1 MKVSTIKKAFTT
13 IMIIATIAVSINI
26 LLGGTVNA
34 TLGIPSVSAGSTP
47 NALKT
52 TTQNVLTIVAYLCYT
67 AAVILLI
74 MLGIKYMTQAPD
86 GKAEIK
92 KMAVTYVIGAILVFA
107 AGLVLQVLISVF
119 TDAIKT
125 G

>member
-67 AAVILLI
+67 AAAR
-74 MLGIKYMTQAPD
+74 Y
-86 GKAEIK
+86 
-92 KMAVTYVIGAILVFA
+92 
-107 AGLVLQVLISVF
+107 
-119 TDAIKT
+119 
-125 G
+125 

>member
-107 AGLVLQVLISVF
+107 AGLVLQVLSSVF
-119 TDAIKT
+119 SEAIKT
-125 G
+125 S